1 MAAPRAAERAL
12 VLVSGAQ
19 LGAGVAGQ
27 ALAMKR
33 RHPCEF
39 LFLHGDRRNV
49 ARDSLFMGTALS
61 APVAMLVTQALATAE
76 LGRGSSERAVTAL
89 GVLGAMMV
97 PGYLGEALTR
107 KGLTKGAWNRAE
119 LRVALTGTALAAGMV
134 ALAGGLRYRSP

>member
-19 LGAGVAGQ
+19 LGAGLAGQ
-27 ALAMKR
+27 ALAVKR
-33 RHPCEF
+33 RHPYDF

-49 ARDSLFMGTALS
+49 ARDSLFMGTAIS
-61 APVAMLVTQALATAE
+61 APAPMLVTQALATAE
-76 LGRGSSERAVTAL
+76 LARGSSERAVTAL

-107 KGLTKGAWNRAE
+107 KGLMKGAWETAE
-119 LRVALTGTALAAGMV
+119 LRLALAGTGLAAGMAALAAG
-134 ALAGGLRYRSP
+134 LRR